1 MYPCILETTLDF
13 GKFEKIRNLPKSGC
27 FKQYSIKYENCS
39 MDFDYN
45 FSSVNTLS
53 DCRIWTM

>member
-13 GKFEKIRNLPKSGC
+13 EKFEKIRNLPKSGC

-53 DCRIWTM
+53 DCRI